1 MGTIMLSVI
10 PIYLLAGLEILAA
23 EAKEAGEQG
32 LFSGTFADAL
42 WTVLAFVLL
51 LIVLGRLA
59 WRPMLKRLKTREQYI
74 QQQIDA
80 ANSTRQQAL
89 NLLEDYKLEGAK
101 IVKQA
106 GDDARQRQ
114 KELVEKARQE
124 ILEIRYKTQEDIEV
138 ARKASLEKLW
148 NEAGSI
154 VLELSREVLGR
165 EVTQKDD
172 SNLIK
177 NAVEQIRHT
186 SVKPVDYR
194 QEHGKPV

>member
-1 MGTIMLSVI
+1 MLSVI
-10 PIYLLAGLEILAA
+10 PINLLTGLVVLAS

-59 WRPMLKRLKTREQYI
+59 WRPMLERLKTREQYI

-80 ANSTRQQAL
+80 ANSARQQAL
-89 NLLEDYKLEGAK
+89 NLLEDYKVEGVK

-106 GDDARQRQ
+106 GDEARQRQ
-114 KELVEKARQE
+114 QELVDKARQE
-124 ILEIRYKTQEDIEV
+124 ILEIRHKAKEDIEV
-138 ARKASLEKLW
+138 AHKASLEKLW

-177 NAVEQIRHT
+177 DAVEQVRHT
-186 SVKPVDYR
+186 SAKPVDYQ
-194 QEHGKPV
+194 QERGKLV